1 MTVEET
7 GILLWNP
14 LGGEAG
20 KMDMSLP
27 DDRSKMAVEPSSCST
42 TRNISQSSQRISI
55 NNEDKPKIMLRED
68 DEKVGPWQEH
78 GLCKISVTTLDNNST
93 RETHRTFDGTGLCS
107 ASSSC
112 GGRRRRSRRRRRRR
126 LPSKIQ
132 GRGEIIMIHKERRR
146 I

>member
-42 TRNISQSSQRISI
+42 TRNISQSSQRISM
-55 NNEDKPKIMLRED
+55 NEDNIRMISRKEN
-68 DEKVGPWQEH
+68 EKVGRWQEH
-78 GLCKISVTTLDNNST
+78 GPCSLCVTTLDNNST
-93 RETHRTFDGTGLCS
+93 RETQNIRRNRIVFCEFFFLWREKKKKEEEE
-107 ASSSC
+107 ASK
-112 GGRRRRSRRRRRRR
+112 GG
-126 LPSKIQ
+126 
-132 GRGEIIMIHKERRR
+132 ER
-146 I
+146 